1 MNKGNDIKGFFSYA
15 RQNDKHGGGNL
26 SLLRNS
32 LEIELWEQ
40 IGEAIKIFQDQE
52 DIEWGEFWEK
62 KISTSLNSSKFL
74 IAIIT
79 PGYLKSKACRFELE
93 FFLNVEKS
101 IGSERILP
109 IIYIETPE
117 LKNTKDPIFSEINN
131 RQWFDWTNLRF
142 SSLESISS
150 KKKLEKLVRRIRD
163 LIADEISPQ
172 NNSETNYNFPNSV
185 VSTTISDKS
194 LLHNT
199 TLSSELDQNHEK
211 KIEPPPDNF
220 PDGWNTEWQTS
231 FDRSTVVAKSEP
243 KFKDEKDGTSPSL
256 DIPKP
261 IISQGAYEEKPP
273 QQITITLQATGDSER
288 DRRRIKTLYGTLNSY
303 HGKDKFSFQVF
314 DNGKGHLID
323 FPNNTTRICPE
334 LLSRLKILM
343 KEEAWRVEPI
353 TFQ

>member
-1 MNKGNDIKGFFSYA
+1 MNKDNDIKGFFSYA

-52 DIEWGEFWEK
+52 DIEWGELWEK

-142 SSLESISS
+142 SSLESIGS

-185 VSTTISDKS
+185 VSTT
-194 LLHNT
+194 
-199 TLSSELDQNHEK
+199 
-211 KIEPPPDNF
+211 
-220 PDGWNTEWQTS
+220 TS
-231 FDRSTVVAKSEP
+231 RKSEP
-243 KFKDEKDGTSPSL
+243 EFKDEIDRTSPSL

-261 IISQGAYEEKPP
+261 IISKGAYEEKPP

-334 LLSRLKILM
+334 LLTRLKILM